1 MSMFTPMTWS
11 SRPRIALIATAIGE
25 LVLAGVFVLIGL
37 SVPAARGGMFV
48 TAAILGLVGVGLLA
62 WGMKM
67 QRGYRE
73 AQRLKV
79 LGKQGTARVAGMTQT
94 GTSMN
99 DNPLVELDLEV
110 TVEGRPPYRVSHRE
124 WVPLVMLGTLTM
136 GGTLPVRVDPA
147 DPSKLMI
154 EWEKGPTLGGMLQA
168 APGTTVT
175 PIPGGQIVT
184 TTQASGT
191 GPGGVEAL
199 GGLAAAALA
208 GLAAGGIQ
216 SGGVASESTTKIDV
230 SQAQADAQRLLAG
243 GVDGHAT
250 ITGVNDTG
258 VSLQGQR
265 LFVLDVLVNVPGT
278 PPQTLKQPTMIP
290 ESSVSKAVVGRT
302 VPIKA
307 DAANPATFAID
318 WARA

>member
-1 MSMFTPMTWS
+1 MFTPMTWS
-11 SRPRIALIATAIGE
+11 SRPRIALIATGIGE
-25 LVLAGVFVLIGL
+25 LVLAGVFLLFGL
-37 SVPAARGGMFV
+37 AIPTVRGGFIL
-48 TAAILGLVGVGLLA
+48 TAAILGAVGIGLLG

-79 LGKQGTARVAGMTQT
+79 MGKEGTARVAGMTQT
-94 GTSMN
+94 GTTLN

-110 TVEGRPPYRVSHRE
+110 TIPGRPPYRVTHRE

-136 GGTLPVRVDPA
+136 GAALHVRVDPA

-154 EWEKGPTLGGMLQA
+154 EWDKGPTFGG
-168 APGTTVT
+168 PF
-175 PIPGGQIVT
+175 VT
-184 TTQASGT
+184 TAQTPA
-191 GPGGVEAL
+191 PAAGGVEAL

-208 GLAAGGIQ
+208 GLASAGLG
-216 SGGVASESTTKIDV
+216 STSVTSESTAKIDL
-230 SQAQADAQRLLAG
+230 SEAQADAARLLAA

-250 ITGVNDTG
+250 ITAVNDTG
-258 VSLQGQR
+258 VSLMGQR
-265 LFVLDVLVNVPGT
+265 LFVLDLLVNVPGRAPHT
-278 PPQTLKQPTMIP
+278 VNQPSMVP
-290 ESSVSKAVVGRT
+290 EASVGKAVVGTT

-307 DAANPATFAID
+307 DAADTAKFAID

>member
-11 SRPRIALIATAIGE
+11 SRPRIALIATGIGE
-25 LVLAGVFVLIGL
+25 LVLAGVFLLLGL
-37 SVPAARGGMFV
+37 AIPVVRGGFIL
-48 TAAILGLVGVGLLA
+48 TAAILGVVGLGLLG

-67 QRGYRE
+67 QRGYRD

-79 LGKQGTARVAGMTQT
+79 MGKEGTARVAGMTQT
-94 GTSMN
+94 GTTLN

-110 TVEGRPPYRVSHRE
+110 TIPGRPPYRVTHKE

-136 GGTLPVRVDPA
+136 GGALHVRVDPT

-154 EWEKGPTLGGMLQA
+154 EWDKGPTL
-168 APGTTVT
+168 
-175 PIPGGQIVT
+175 GQIVT
-184 TTQASGT
+184 TTQTSSTA
-191 GPGGVEAL
+191 PGGVEAL

-208 GLAAGGIQ
+208 GLASAGIGSTSVTSQ
-216 SGGVASESTTKIDV
+216 STSRIDV
-230 SQAQADAQRLLAG
+230 SQAQADAARLLAS

-250 ITGVNDTG
+250 ITAVNDTG
-258 VSLQGQR
+258 VSLMGQR
-265 LFVLDVLVNVPGT
+265 LFVLDLLVNVPGT
-278 PPQTLKQPTMIP
+278 APHTVNQPSMIP
-290 ESSVSKAVVGRT
+290 EASVGKAVVGTT

-307 DAANPATFAID
+307 DAADTAKFAID